1 MSKTA
6 EEGFGLLQYQIELVE
21 SILRHPAVLE
31 DTHGR
36 KAVLSSTLVD
46 SRLERVR
53 IDTSA
58 VVDDCW
64 RIVASLVTFVDAAVS
79 NSVGDDRKTAL
90 PTVLIESVARVACL
104 PNQFQDLH
112 ALVGSEI
119 PPETK
124 ETMRLPLQYR
134 LADLMHRPSL
144 TDLLVDVRVVRSA

>member
-6 EEGFGLLQYQIELVE
+6 EEGFGLLQYQIELVK
-21 SILRHPAVLE
+21 SILRPPAVLE

-53 IDTSA
+53 IDDTSA

-64 RIVASLVTFVDAAVS
+64 RMVASLVTFVDAAVS
-79 NSVGDDRKTAL
+79 NSVGDDRK
-90 PTVLIESVARVACL
+90 TVLIESVARVACL

-119 PPETK
+119 PLQTK